1 MKWYYLL
8 GIIALTVVVTTM
20 VVNAAN
26 KAKKCPEGKTWD
38 EATKTCK

>member
-8 GIIALTVVVTTM
+8 GIIAVTVLVTVM
-20 VVNAAN
+20 VVRAGN
-26 KAKKCPEGKTWD
+26 KKCPEGKTWD